1 MRIIDENNEFDE
13 SIRYICYKGVTLLS
27 SRDFVY
33 LKKRQFIL
41 GENIFVEAAKS
52 IQDDRV

>member
-1 MRIIDENNEFDE
+1 VNKKIEEMRIIDENNEFDE

-33 LKKRQFIL
+33 LKKR
-41 GENIFVEAAKS
+41 
-52 IQDDRV
+52 